1 MTEDPDRLESYQF
14 DLPSDRIAQA
24 PPTVRGQSRLL
35 VLPRSADAPGGR
47 VDTMFEELPKYL
59 RDGDLLVLNDT
70 KVIPARVD
78 FKRATG
84 GIVRGLLL
92 GLPRGGRVQLML
104 ESKGR
109 LAAGDVLAIGDGDA
123 SLELAEHV
131 GGGMWIGVLHGDAAA
146 DELFKRGRMPLPPYI
161 KRTKGGDPRDALDRE
176 RYQTVFAQA
185 EGAIAA
191 PTAGLHFTDAMI
203 ARLRDRGIRTTTV
216 TLHVGL
222 GTFLPVRDDDL
233 TRHKMHKERWEL
245 PDATAKDI
253 AVTRAA
259 GGRVVAVG
267 TTVVRALESA
277 ARSGRVF
284 AGRGETDLF
293 IRPPFTFRVVDALLT
308 NFHLPKSTLLMLVS
322 AFAGRERVLDAYRH
336 AVSHGYAFFSYG
348 DAMLISDPA

>member
-14 DLPSDRIAQA
+14 DLPSERIAQF
-24 PPTVRGQSRLL
+24 PEGERGQSRLL
-35 VLPRSADAPGGR
+35 VLPRTAAADRER
-47 VDTMFEELPKYL
+47 VDAQFSDLPKYL
-59 RDGDLLVLNDT
+59 HDGDLLVLNDT

-78 FKRATG
+78 FRRVSG
-84 GIVRGLLL
+84 GVVRGLLL
-92 GLPRGGRVQLML
+92 GLPCGDRVQLML
-104 ESKGR
+104 EGKGR
-109 LAAGDVLAIGDGDA
+109 LAPGDVLSIGEDGD
-123 SLELAEHV
+123 SLTLNEHV
-131 GGGMWIGVLHGDAAA
+131 GGGMWVGTLTGDDAASRM
-146 DELFKRGRMPLPPYI
+146 LSRGRMPLPPYI
-161 KRTKGGDPRDALDRE
+161 KRAKGGDPRDALDHE

-222 GTFLPVRDDDL
+222 GTFLPVRAEDL
-233 TRHKMHKERWEL
+233 TGHKMHKERWEL
-245 PDATAKDI
+245 PESTAKDI

-284 AGRGETDLF
+284 AGRGDTDLF

-336 AVSHGYAFFSYG
+336 AIERGYSFFSYG
-348 DAMLISDPA
+348 DAMLISDPP

>member
-1 MTEDPDRLESYQF
+1 MSEDPDRLESYQF
-14 DLPSDRIAQA
+14 DLPSDRIAQS
-24 PPTVRGQSRLL
+24 PQGERGQSRLL
-35 VLPRSADAPGGR
+35 VLPRTAATDRER
-47 VDTMFEELPKYL
+47 VDTHFSELPKYL
-59 RDGDLLVLNDT
+59 HDGDLLVLNDT

-78 FKRATG
+78 FKRASG
-84 GIVRGLLL
+84 GVVRGLLL
-92 GLPRGGRVQLML
+92 GLPRGDRVQLML
-104 ESKGR
+104 EGKGR
-109 LAAGDVLAIGDGDA
+109 LAPGDVLSIGDQGDA
-123 SLELAEHV
+123 MTLTEHV
-131 GGGMWIGVLHGDAAA
+131 GGGMWIGTLTGDDAARRM
-146 DELFKRGRMPLPPYI
+146 LSRGRMPLPPYI
-161 KRTKGGDPRDALDRE
+161 KRAKGGDPRDALDHE
-176 RYQTVFAQA
+176 RYQTVFAQS

-222 GTFLPVRDDDL
+222 GTFLPVRAEDL
-233 TRHKMHKERWEL
+233 TGHKMHKERWEL
-245 PDATAKDI
+245 PESTAKDI

-336 AVSHGYAFFSYG
+336 AIERGYSFFSYG
-348 DAMLISDPA
+348 DAMLITDPP

>member
-1 MTEDPDRLESYQF
+1 MTEDPDQLASYHF
-14 DLPSDRIAQA
+14 DLPGDRIAQS
-24 PPTVRGQSRLL
+24 PPAERGRSRLL
-35 VLPRSADAPGGR
+35 VMSRTQSATSEL
-47 VDTMFEELPKYL
+47 VDSQFDELPKFL

-84 GIVRGLLL
+84 GVVRGLLL
-92 GLPRGGRVQLML
+92 GLPHGDRVQLML
-104 ESKGR
+104 EGKGR
-109 LAAGDVLAIGDGDA
+109 LAPGDVLGIGDDGA
-123 SLELAEHV
+123 TMTLLEHV
-131 GGGMWIGVLHGDAAA
+131 GGGMWIGELAGDDAAQQLLA
-146 DELFKRGRMPLPPYI
+146 RGRMPLPPYI
-161 KRTKGGDPRDALDRE
+161 KRTKGGDPRDAIDRE
-176 RYQTVFAQA
+176 RYQTVFAA
-185 EGAIAA
+185 TAGAIAA
-191 PTAGLHFTDAMI
+191 PTAGLHFTEAMI

-222 GTFLPVRDDDL
+222 GTFLPVRVDDL
-233 TRHKMHKERWEL
+233 ATHRMHKERWEL
-245 PDATAKDI
+245 PESTAKDI

-322 AFAGRERVLDAYRH
+322 AFAGRERVLEAYRH
-336 AVSHGYAFFSYG
+336 AVERGYAFFSYG
-348 DAMLISDPA
+348 DAMLISDPP